1 MSEYAETAML
11 IAAMEDDQE
20 TLDRLAR
27 ENTAFENRELTKA
40 LNRVYNAAVDVERER
55 AVHTNGGSDD

>member
-1 MSEYAETAML
+1 ML

-27 ENTAFENRELTKA
+27 EATSFENRELTKA
-40 LNRVYNAAVDVERER
+40 LNRVYDAVVAAERDR
-55 AVHTNGGSDD
+55 VA

>member
-1 MSEYAETAML
+1 MAEYVETAML

-27 ENTAFENRELTKA
+27 ENTTFENRELTKA
-40 LNRVYNAAVDVERER
+40 LNRVYDAVVDAERER
-55 AVHTNGGSDD
+55 SDHTDGSTT